1 MKPVRVHILCEGP
14 TEESFVKNLLIPHFQ
29 PLGKLLFPSQIGK
42 PGQKGGG
49 VSLGRVFTDIRIR
62 LLGDPTAYCTTFF
75 DFYGLQSQFLGKQ
88 QASTYLHA
96 ADKARCVQEALAD
109 HVKVQ
114 LGSPAHQRFIPYV
127 QMYEFEALLFSD
139 PLKFTQGVGQ
149 PNLHARLQ
157 NIRTAFASPEEIND
171 SPMTAPSK
179 RLASLLP
186 EYEKPLMGTLGALE
200 IGLASM
206 RQACPLFNRWLE
218 QLEALHP

>member
-1 MKPVRVHILCEGP
+1 MKGKQKKAFIKE
-14 TEESFVKNLLIPHFQ
+14 LLSPHFLS
-29 PLGKLLFPSQIGK
+29 LGTVLSPSLIGK
-42 PGQKGGG
+42 PGHKGGA
-49 VSLGRVFTDIRIR
+49 VNLNRLFPDIRLR

-75 DFYGLQSQFLGKQ
+75 DFYGLDSQFFGKQ
-88 QASTYLHA
+88 EASQYVQA

-109 HVKVQ
+109 HVEVQ
-114 LGSPAHQRFIPYV
+114 LGSHAHQRFIPYV

-139 PLKFTQGVGQ
+139 PLKFAQGVGQ
-149 PNLHARLQ
+149 SNLHARLQ

-171 SPMTAPSK
+171 SPVTAPSK

-200 IGLASM
+200 IGLTPM

-218 QLEALHP
+218 Q